1 MDGITRIP
9 VFYQERMLAD
19 QGDAT
24 FSPSSSKPRH
34 VLASW
39 QEKFGGQIEIRPVAP
54 VSMDDLCR
62 AHNPDFVRGILSC
75 QRDNGF
81 GNRLQTVASSLPYTS
96 GAMLC
101 AAREA
106 LSEGEVAVAPTSGFH
121 HAGYRTAEG
130 FCTFNGLMVTVLAL
144 RAVPGQEILKIGIL
158 DIDQHYGNGT
168 DNILERLSEEDREI
182 TPHYTVGAYNY
193 RPKDAPNWLAQ
204 LPQIVDQLMGTCD
217 LVLYQAG
224 ADPHVEDPYG
234 GFLTTAQLHE
244 RDRIVFSVLRSRG
257 VPVAWNLAG
266 GYQSPLRK
274 VLDIHDN
281 TMDACVREYLD

>member
-1 MDGITRIP
+1 MNEIP
-9 VFYQERMLAD
+9 VFYEDRMLAD

-24 FSPSSSKPRH
+24 FSPSSGKPRH

-39 QEKFGGQIEIRPVAP
+39 FGKYGEQIDVRPITP
-54 VSMDDLCR
+54 VSEAELCR
-62 AHNPDFVRGILSC
+62 AHDPSFVRRVLAC
-75 QRDNGF
+75 KRNNGF
-81 GNRLQTVASSLPYTS
+81 GNRLPSVAASLPYTS

-106 LSEGEVAVAPTSGFH
+106 LENGKVAVAPTSGFH
-121 HAGYRTAEG
+121 HAGWNRAEG
-130 FCTFNGLMVTVLAL
+130 FCTFNGLMVTAL
-144 RAVPGQEILKIGIL
+144 SLRETGSRIGIL

-168 DNILERLSEEDREI
+168 DNILQRLQAVDVK
-182 TPHYTVGAYNY
+182 HYTVGQYHY
-193 RPKDAPNWLAQ
+193 RARQAEAWLSQ
-204 LPQIVDQLMGTCD
+204 LPQIVRTLATDCD

-224 ADPHVEDPYG
+224 ADPHVDDPYG
-234 GFLTTAQLHE
+234 GFLTTDQLHE
-244 RDRIVFSVLRSRG
+244 RDRIVFSVLHGMG

-281 TMDACVREYLD
+281 TMDACVREYLGEVLT